1 MSAKTSQLQV
11 RDCGEPVDPDAQ
23 ATPAVAIL
31 FRQDFE
37 RLEFADHM
45 FTHNALAAATKPV
58 SAAKCNHE
66 LGCLHYT
73 LRLAV
78 KEGLREVVSLVK
90 PYKQHGTRD
99 RVLSEEKY

>member
-1 MSAKTSQLQV
+1 
-11 RDCGEPVDPDAQ
+11 
-23 ATPAVAIL
+23 L

-37 RLEFADHM
+37 HLEFADHM
-45 FTHNALAAATKPV
+45 FTDNALAAATKPV
-58 SAAKCNHE
+58 RATKCNHE
-66 LGCLHYT
+66 LVGLRHT

-78 KEGLREVVSLVK
+78 EEGLSEVAPLVK